1 MQLGITSFRSPEH
14 PYFVSSKTVE
24 LRGFPLELPDGAP
37 RFSCLDHERADPG
50 LTTRPLE
57 VTSRNVRCGR
67 RMRDLRAAARRR
79 RGMPDAEIESRG
91 LSRCQVRPTR

>member
-37 RFSCLDHERADPG
+37 RFSCLDHERADGPDRAD
-50 LTTRPLE
+50 LTKSQVETCDVADGCAICAPPPAGDAACRMPRS
-57 VTSRNVRCGR
+57 SREDYRGVR
-67 RMRDLRAAARRR
+67 
-79 RGMPDAEIESRG
+79 
-91 LSRCQVRPTR
+91 

>member
-37 RFSCLDHERADPG
+37 RPSCLDHERADPG
-50 LTTRPLE
+50 PDPA
-57 VTSRNVRCGR
+57 
-67 RMRDLRAAARRR
+67 DLSKSQVETCDVADGCAICALPRRR